1 MGHGRRNNGKRSLM
15 ITGLLTFLFFFAI
28 IGCVLYGRKL
38 IRTEKVDAVFGN
50 PERAQGGIHWV
61 IVGSSFLLLVW
72 LYYSWDIAKSFFP
85 KSANELCQ
93 VGKVNESLLSLKYLF
108 PIDERQLK
116 STSVIETESENL
128 NKITIEIEKSGIENQ
143 DKSNLLNFVSQTK
156 NTIPLLTNEQLLNN
170 DTREQIKLINK
181 KIINLTENFKRS
193 DYPNESTEQELE
205 RIEAAKEEGSWKAS
219 STSIENTIEIPFI
232 PKTKRGLKFQA
243 AATELNLISDE
254 FFELKNHN
262 EQYTSALE
270 KLKKEIKDYRSNL
283 SSSKEISSSLAKDIL
298 KIARRIEYASIFPP
312 NTLDDM
318 QASIINFDNLQK
330 KEQGGLRWVDLL
342 LFPSGTIISSGPSCS
357 EQGSGRWLPK
367 PSDTLNKFTLMLN
380 PNVGYKQI
388 PLIWYEMM
396 DVSKII
402 GFLIPDW
409 FADILPGE
417 YPVHDEQGEV
427 KPNFKS
433 KVLSFVTGDF
443 NLFKIPI
450 PTGHI
455 WDSFLRVFLG
465 LVAGIIVGVPLGLF
479 MGLNRFA
486 KGFFDPLIELYRP
499 VPPLA
504 WAPLVISVLGIDNLG
519 KVFLLFMVSLSIM
532 IISARAGAS
541 GTQLS
546 KIHAAH
552 SLGASKWQILRH
564 VIFPNSL
571 PEILTG
577 IRVATGMCWGTLVAA
592 EFLAGTTGVGFVEN
606 VAKKYFQYEV
616 IWITIFIMGMLGL
629 IFDITIRKIIDK
641 TIPWRGK
648 G

>member
-1 MGHGRRNNGKRSLM
+1 M
-15 ITGLLTFLFFFAI
+15 ITAVLTFVFFFAI
-28 IGCVLYGRKL
+28 VGCVLYGRKL
-38 IRTEKVDAVFGN
+38 IKTEKVDAVFGN
-50 PERAQGGIHWV
+50 PERAKGGAHWV

-93 VGKVNESLLSLKYLF
+93 VGKINESLLSLKYLF
-108 PIDERQLK
+108 PIEERQLK
-116 STSVIETESENL
+116 STSKIETETENL
-128 NKITIEIEKSGIENQ
+128 NKISINVEKSNKINSQ
-143 DKSNLLNFVSQTK
+143 DKDKLLNFINQTK
-156 NTIPLLTNEQLLNN
+156 NTIPLLTSEKLLENE
-170 DTREQIKLINK
+170 TREQVNLITNK
-181 KIINLTENFKRS
+181 INNLTDNFSRK
-193 DYPNESTEQELE
+193 DFPNESPEEEVKRMELAKQE
-205 RIEAAKEEGSWKAS
+205 GTWGAS
-219 STSIENTIEIPFI
+219 STSIENTIEIPSI
-232 PKTKRGLKFQA
+232 PKTKKGLKFQA
-243 AATELNLISDE
+243 AATELNIISDE
-254 FFELKNHN
+254 FFEIRNHN
-262 EQYTSALE
+262 PQYTLAME
-270 KLKKEIKDYRSNL
+270 TLKKEIKDYRSKIN
-283 SSSKEISSSLAKDIL
+283 SSEDIASSFAKDIL

-312 NTLDDM
+312 NTLNNM
-318 QASIINFDNLQK
+318 QASIINFDNAQK
-330 KEQGGLRWVDLL
+330 REQGGLKWVDLI
-342 LFPSGTIISSGPSCS
+342 LFPSGTIMSSGPSCT

-380 PNVGYKQI
+380 PNVGFKQI

-396 DVSKII
+396 DVSKVI
-402 GFLIPDW
+402 GFILPDW
-409 FADILPGE
+409 IADMMPGE
-417 YPVHDEQGEV
+417 YPIHNEKGEV

-443 NLFKIPI
+443 NLFKIPV

-465 LVAGIIVGVPLGLF
+465 LIFGIIIGVPLGLF

-552 SLGASKWQILRH
+552 SLGASRWQILRH

-592 EFLAGTTGVGFVEN
+592 EFLAGTTGIGFVEN

>member
-1 MGHGRRNNGKRSLM
+1 M
-15 ITGLLTFLFFFAI
+15 ITAFLTFVFFFAI
-28 IGCVLYGRKL
+28 VGCVLYGRKL
-38 IRTEKVDAVFGN
+38 IKTEKVDAVFGN

-85 KSANELCQ
+85 RSANELCQ

-108 PIDERQLK
+108 PIEERQLK
-116 STSVIETESENL
+116 STSVIETETENL
-128 NKITIEIEKSGIENQ
+128 NKIIIEIEKSEEVKSQ
-143 DKSNLLNFVSQTK
+143 DKNKLLNFVSQTK
-156 NTIPLLTNEQLLNN
+156 NTIPLLTNEKLLNN
-170 DTREQIKLINK
+170 ETKEQIKIINN
-181 KIINLTENFKRS
+181 KIINLTKNFRKK
-193 DYPNESTEQELE
+193 DYPNESAEQEIE

-219 STSIENTIEIPFI
+219 STSIENTIEIPSI

-243 AATELNLISDE
+243 AAEELNLISDE
-254 FFELKNHN
+254 FFELRNHN
-262 EQYTSALE
+262 SQYTSALE
-270 KLKKEIKDYRSNL
+270 KLKKEIKDFRTNL
-283 SSSKEISSSLAKDIL
+283 GSSEEISSSFAKDIL

-312 NTLDDM
+312 NTLKDM
-318 QASIINFDNLQK
+318 QLSIINFDKAQK
-330 KEQGGLRWVDLL
+330 KEQGTLRWVDIL

-367 PSDTLNKFTLMLN
+367 PSDTINKFTLMLN

-417 YPVHDEQGEV
+417 YPVHNEQGEV

-629 IFDITIRKIIDK
+629 LFDITIRKIIDK

>member
-1 MGHGRRNNGKRSLM
+1 M
-15 ITGLLTFLFFFAI
+15 ITGALTFLIFFTI
-28 IGCVLYGRKL
+28 IGCVYYGRKL
-38 IRTEKVDAVFGN
+38 IKTERIDAVFGN
-50 PERAQGGIHWV
+50 PERAKGGAHWV
-61 IVGSSFLLLVW
+61 IVGSSFLLLIW

-93 VGKVNESLLSLKYLF
+93 VAKVDESLLSLKYLF
-108 PIDERQLK
+108 PIEQRQLK
-116 STSVIETESENL
+116 STSIIKSENENL
-128 NKITIEIEKSGIENQ
+128 NQISNEIQASQNL
-143 DKSNLLNFVSQTK
+143 KSNHKNKLLGLISKTK
-156 NTIPLLTNEQLLNN
+156 KIIPLLTNENLLEN
-170 DTREQIKLINK
+170 EIKTEIDKLTSDINF
-181 KIINLTENFKRS
+181 LTEKFKQS
-193 DYPNESTEQELE
+193 NYPSESVEEE
-205 RIEAAKEEGSWKAS
+205 NKRIKASQEEGKWGAS
-219 STSIENTIEIPFI
+219 GTAVENKVEIPSI
-232 PKTKRGLKFQA
+232 PKTKKGLKFEA
-243 AATELNLISDE
+243 AANELNQISDE
-254 FFELKNHN
+254 FFELRNHN
-262 EQYTSALE
+262 PQYLSAMNNV
-270 KLKKEIKDYRSNL
+270 KDEIKEYRSKL
-283 SSSKEISSSLAKDIL
+283 DDSQEVASTFAKDIL

-312 NTLDDM
+312 NTLNGM
-318 QASIINFDNLQK
+318 QKSIQNFDKVQK
-330 KEQGGLRWVDLL
+330 KEQGGLKLIDVF
-342 LFPSGTIISSGPSCS
+342 LFPTGTIMSSGTTCS

-367 PSDTLNKFTLMLN
+367 PSDTLNKFSLLLQ
-380 PNVGYKQI
+380 PSIGFKSI

-402 GFLIPDW
+402 GFVLPDW
-409 FADILPGE
+409 IADIMPGE
-417 YPVHDEQGEV
+417 YPVHSESGEV
-427 KPNFKS
+427 KSNFKS
-433 KVLSFVTGDF
+433 KVLNFVTGEF
-443 NLFKIPI
+443 NLFKIPV

-465 LVAGIIVGVPLGLF
+465 LIFGIIIGVPLGLF

-504 WAPLVISVLGIDNLG
+504 WAPLIISVLGIDNFG

-552 SLGASKWQILRH
+552 SLGASRWQILRY

-577 IRVATGMCWGTLVAA
+577 IRVAIGMCWGTLVAA
-592 EFLAGTTGVGFVEN
+592 EFLAGTTGIGFVEN

-629 IFDITIRKIIDK
+629 LFDVTLRKIIDK

>member
-1 MGHGRRNNGKRSLM
+1 M
-15 ITGLLTFLFFFAI
+15 ITGFLTFVFFFAI
-28 IGCVLYGRKL
+28 VGCVLYGRKL
-38 IRTEKVDAVFGN
+38 IKTEKVDAVFGN
-50 PERAQGGIHWV
+50 PERAQGGLHWV

-72 LYYSWDIAKSFFP
+72 LYYSWDMAKSFFP

-93 VGKVNESLLSLKYLF
+93 VGKIDESLLSLKYLF
-108 PIDERQLK
+108 PIEERQLK
-116 STSVIETESENL
+116 STSVIETETKNL
-128 NKITIEIEKSGIENQ
+128 DEIILLIEKSNDVENEN
-143 DKSNLLNFVSQTK
+143 KNKLLDFVIQTK
-156 NTIPLLTNEQLLNN
+156 NTIPLLTNENLLENE
-170 DTREQIKLINK
+170 TKEQINSITK
-181 KIINLTENFKRS
+181 KINNLANDFVKK
-193 DYPNESTEQELE
+193 DYPYEKPEDETN
-205 RIEAAKEEGSWKAS
+205 RIELAKQEGNWGAS
-219 STSIENTIEIPFI
+219 STSLDNAVEIPSI
-232 PKTKRGLKFQA
+232 PKTKKGLKFQA
-243 AATELNLISDE
+243 AAEELNLISDE
-254 FFELKNHN
+254 FFELRNHN
-262 EQYTSALE
+262 AQYATALE
-270 KLKKEIKDYRSNL
+270 NLKNEIKEFRSQFDDSNEIT
-283 SSSKEISSSLAKDIL
+283 SSFAKDIL

-312 NTLDDM
+312 QTLIEM
-318 QASIINFDNLQK
+318 QASIVNFDSLQK
-330 KEQGGLRWVDLL
+330 KEQGGLKWVDFF
-342 LFPSGTIISSGPSCS
+342 LFPSGTILSSGPSCT

-367 PSDTLNKFTLMLN
+367 PSDTLNKFALMLN
-380 PNVGYKQI
+380 PNVGFKQI

-396 DVSKII
+396 DVGKII
-402 GFLIPDW
+402 GFVLPDW
-409 FADILPGE
+409 IADILPGQ
-417 YPVHDEQGEV
+417 YPVHNEKGEI

-433 KVLSFVTGDF
+433 KVLNVVTGNF
-443 NLFKIPI
+443 ELFKIPI

-465 LVAGIIVGVPLGLF
+465 LVTGIIVGVPLGLY

-504 WAPLVISVLGIDNLG
+504 WAPLVISVLGIDNFG

-552 SLGASKWQILRH
+552 SLGASKWQILRY

-629 IFDITIRKIIDK
+629 LFDITIRKIIDK